1 MRALSASG
9 RAHERHAR
17 GSVEDRA
24 AGGARRGRDDASG
37 PHRADVA
44 DPRVRGP
51 DRRRAGKRERQAVR
65 AGPRCGAVPPRRGQA
80 VAAGVWT
87 RQAGA
92 GIPGWIFSGAEVGS
106 IRGRGMSDPG
116 EALANAKAAA
126 DRIVKAKRLNACLTP
141 PKELRQSLQKQA
153 QAAHPSGVL
162 YGMPVAVKDNI
173 CTLEF
178 TTTCGSK
185 ILAGYRS
192 PYEAT
197 AVAKLKAAGA
207 LVAGKTNC
215 DEFGMGSSTEHS
227 AYGRALHPFDK
238 TRVPGGSSGGSAV
251 LVAAGAVPA
260 GLGSETGGSVRQP
273 ASLCGVVGIKPT
285 YGRVSRYGLVAFGSS
300 LDQIGVLG
308 RSVHD
313 AARVL
318 SVISGRDPKDST
330 CEARDSLRLPT
341 VPESLQG
348 FVIGVPKEYFPPDLA
363 PAVRRACD
371 RAIRLLKELGA
382 AVREVSLPHTAY
394 AVATYYIIAPA
405 EASSNLAR
413 YDGARYGPRFDGS
426 EDVRALYRTTRGE
439 GFGPEVR
446 RRVLVG
452 TYVLSSG
459 YYDAYYRK
467 AQQMRALIAQDFR
480 NAFDRGVDLL
490 FTPTT
495 RTPAFKAGEKLNDPV
510 AMYLSDIF
518 TVTANLAG
526 LPAISMPI
534 GRIKG
539 LPIGGQL
546 IGQAFLEDEMI
557 EAAYALERV
566 VPATDEA

>member
-1 MRALSASG
+1 MR
-9 RAHERHAR
+9 
-17 GSVEDRA
+17 V
-24 AGGARRGRDDASG
+24 
-37 PHRADVA
+37 
-44 DPRVRGP
+44 
-51 DRRRAGKRERQAVR
+51 
-65 AGPRCGAVPPRRGQA
+65 
-80 VAAGVWT
+80 
-87 RQAGA
+87 
-92 GIPGWIFSGAEVGS
+92 
-106 IRGRGMSDPG
+106 SD
-116 EALANAKAAA
+116 AKAIA
-126 DRIVKAKRLNACLTP
+126 DRLTKVRRLNALLTP
-141 PKELRQSLQKQA
+141 SKDLRKSLTA
-153 QAAHPSGVL
+153 QAAAARPTGVL

-178 TTTCGSK
+178 TTSCGSR
-185 ILAGYRS
+185 ILEGYRS

-207 LVAGKTNC
+207 LIAGKTNC
-215 DEFGMGSSTEHS
+215 DEFAMGSSTEHS
-227 AYGRALHPFDK
+227 AYGRVIHPLDK
-238 TRVPGGSSGGSAV
+238 ARVPGGSSGGSAA
-251 LVAAGAVPA
+251 LVGSGAIPAA
-260 GLGSETGGSVRQP
+260 LGSETGGSVRQP
-273 ASLCGVVGIKPT
+273 ASFCGVVGIKPT

-300 LDQIGVLG
+300 LDQIGVFG

-318 SVISGRDPKDST
+318 SVISGRDPRDST
-330 CEARDSLRLPT
+330 CEDRDPLRLPT

-348 FVIGVPKEYFPPDLA
+348 FVIGLPREYFPPELD
-363 PAVRRACD
+363 PGVRRACE
-371 RAIRLLKELGA
+371 RAVRFLKEQGA
-382 AVREVSLPHTAY
+382 AIREVSLPHTAY
-394 AVATYYIIAPA
+394 AVPTYYVLAPA

-413 YDGARYGPRFDGS
+413 YDGVRYGPRFNGAADLRS
-426 EDVRALYRTTRGE
+426 LYRSTRGQ

-446 RRVLVG
+446 RRILVG
-452 TYVLSSG
+452 TYVLSAG
-459 YYDAYYRK
+459 YYDAYYRR

-480 NAFDRGVDLL
+480 NVFDRGVDLL

-495 RTPAFKAGEKLNDPV
+495 PTPAFKAGEKLGDPI

-526 LPAISMPI
+526 LPAMTLPI
-534 GRIKG
+534 GRVKG